1 MAAKFTPEQLAL
13 LSPAGFAWYASRGK
27 WYCPPHLQ
35 RLNSKLMDV
44 AAGRCRRLIVTM
56 PPRHGKSEII
66 SKYFPAWFLGLNP
79 DDRVIL
85 TSYEASFAA
94 SWGRKS
100 RDLLAEHQSL
110 FGIKIDQG
118 SASVQDWN
126 IHKRAGGMNTA
137 GVGSPI
143 TGKGAKLFIIDDPI
157 KNSEEALSEVI
168 REKIKEWYKSTAYTR
183 LEPDGAM
190 VILATRWHENDLVGW
205 LLDEEKKGG
214 EKWDVVDFPAIATHD
229 DILGRKPGEALWPER
244 FSIPDLERIK
254 KALGPFW
261 FSAMYQQSPVPAGG
275 AIIKR
280 EWWKYYPNLPDKKA
294 FRRYIWAW
302 DTAVKSG
309 QENDFSVGIYMGE
322 TKTGYYV
329 IDLFRE
335 KVEYPDLKRAL
346 AQKYRGSRASAII
359 VEDKSSGQQIIQ
371 EFSRG
376 DRLPIIAAGKDK
388 KGVMPDKVARAL
400 VVTPMIQSGLV
411 YLPENASWV
420 ADFVSECLSFP
431 KGKHDDQVDAL
442 VYALDYF
449 KNQSH
454 HGIDSY
460 MLGGQRESSQF

>member
-1 MAAKFTPEQLAL
+1 
-13 LSPAGFAWYASRGK
+13 
-27 WYCPPHLQ
+27 
-35 RLNSKLMDV
+35 
-44 AAGRCRRLIVTM
+44 
-56 PPRHGKSEII
+56 
-66 SKYFPAWFLGLNP
+66 
-79 DDRVIL
+79 
-85 TSYEASFAA
+85 
-94 SWGRKS
+94 
-100 RDLLAEHQSL
+100 
-110 FGIKIDQG
+110 
-118 SASVQDWN
+118 
-126 IHKRAGGMNTA
+126 MNTA
-137 GVGSPI
+137 GAGGPC
-143 TGKGAKLFIIDDPI
+143 TGKGAKVFIIDDPL
-157 KNSEEALSEVI
+157 KNSEEASSDVI

-183 LEPDGAM
+183 LEPDGAI
-190 VILATRWHENDLVGW
+190 VIVATRWHSDDLIGW
-205 LLDEEKKGG
+205 LLDEQKKGG
-214 EKWDVVDFPAIATHD
+214 EVWDVVDFPAIATHD

-280 EWWKYYPNLPDKKA
+280 EWWKYYPTLPDKKA

-322 TKTGYYV
+322 TETGYYV

-346 AQKYRGSRASAII
+346 AQKYHGSRASAII